1 MGPNGV
7 RSRDHCPQAV
17 RELRWFIFAPVARSQ
32 QLENLL
38 QQTVQTL
45 TEQLQAM
52 QALCRNQDE
61 HLQVRQEIQDLIDD
75 WTDAQEAQLAWEE
88 YDMTGV
94 DGTLSYDEYREKRLG
109 TETVV

>member
-1 MGPNGV
+1 MTIVQKPSVNHDGSP
-7 RSRDHCPQAV
+7 SPLSPDPT
-17 RELRWFIFAPVARSQ
+17 Q
-32 QLENLL
+32 QLEDLL

-45 TEQLQAM
+45 TEQLQTM
-52 QALCRNQDE
+52 QALCRNQE
-61 HLQVRQEIQDLIDD
+61 HLQVRQELQDLIDD

-94 DGTLSYDEYREKRLG
+94 AGTLSYDEYREERLG

>member
-1 MGPNGV
+1 MTIVHKPSVNHDGSSSPL
-7 RSRDHCPQAV
+7 SPDPT
-17 RELRWFIFAPVARSQ
+17 Q